1 MQLLEEAKRRRAA
14 LERLE
19 VQVESA
25 EERSTSEEPES
36 EVTKLRQL
44 LLQAYNALRA
54 AEDTEYSAKHKLKW

>member
-19 VQVESA
+19 VQVENA

-54 AEDTEYSAKHKLKW
+54 AEDTQYGMQHKLKW

>member
-1 MQLLEEAKRRRAA
+1 MQLLEEAKRCRAA

-54 AEDTEYSAKHKLKW
+54 AEDTEYAAQHKLKW

>member
-1 MQLLEEAKRRRAA
+1 MQLLQEAKRCRAA

-25 EERSTSEEPES
+25 EERSTSEEPEG

-54 AEDTEYSAKHKLKW
+54 AEDTEYATQHKLKW